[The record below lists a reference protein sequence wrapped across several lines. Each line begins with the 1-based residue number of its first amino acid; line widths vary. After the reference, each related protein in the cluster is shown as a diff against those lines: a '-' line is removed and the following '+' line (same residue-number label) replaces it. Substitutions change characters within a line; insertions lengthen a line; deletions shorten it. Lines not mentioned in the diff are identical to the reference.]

1 MVPAPTPVPLLLR
14 WQGLLAALP
23 AGRLGSHLPLLAGLI
38 LCALLAGLP
47 LVTRSGLSL
56 LIAASALLWVVW
68 ALRTPPGR
76 IGAINGWLLL
86 VIGVAVVA
94 TGFSP
99 VPKAALVGLA
109 KLLSYLSVY
118 ALMRQ
123 LLATA
128 PLWWDR
134 LVGALL
140 AGELITSVIGIRQLY
155 ADAGAL
161 ARWSDSNSV
170 AEGTVR
176 IYSTLG
182 NPNLLGGYLLPILPL
197 ALVAL
202 LRWRGRGLRLFAL
215 ASLLLGLVALVLT
228 YSRGAWMGMVASL
241 GVLALLLVLRQTR
254 DWPPLWRRLF
264 PLLLLAAG
272 TLVLAV
278 LIARVEPLRVR
289 VMSLLAGREDSS
301 NNFRMNV
308 WTAALQMIQDRPW
321 IGIGPGN
328 SAFNLIYPLY
338 QQPKFNAL
346 SAYSIPREPPVEA
359 GIPGL
364 LAGLGLLLS
373 ARKAGLAPVAQP
385 HPPGPAQPGGG
396 GRVRGPGGQGL
407 TDTIFVRPEAQL
419 IALFSL
425 ATRAAAEVL
434 PLLPDPLQRRR
445 PSPMKLIAGFD
456 AGQSHTTC
464 RLALAGEDRASPTVR
479 ARRYATWRRPRGPG
493 ASGPP
498 CGKVRAGPCPSGGC
512 PPGGRHRP
520 PGGGGG
526 GASGI
531 EQGTE
536 VAGPGV
542 RRWRRRPSDSPRS
555 GWSSRGTSAPPCGW
569 GLRWRARHRG
579 DQRHRLHRRG
589 PRWERTGAPVRRLGL
604 AAGWGRFGHGHRP
617 GRPGPEPAHGRWP
630 RTGQPA
636 APVPLAGPRS
646 GPR

>member
-14 WQGLLAALP
+14 WQGLLSGLP
-23 AGRLGSHLPLLAGLI
+23 AGRLGSHLPLLAGVI

-56 LIAASALLWVVW
+56 LIAAAGLLWVLW

-86 VIGVAVVA
+86 VIAVAVVA

-123 LLATA
+123 LLASA

-140 AGELITSVIGIRQLY
+140 AGELVTSVIGIRQLY
-155 ADAGAL
+155 ADSGAL

-197 ALVAL
+197 AVVAL
-202 LRWRGRGLRLFAL
+202 LRWRGKGQRLFAL
-215 ASLLLGLVALVLT
+215 AALVLGVVALVLT

-241 GVLALLLVLRQTR
+241 GLLGLLLVLRQTR

-264 PLLLLAAG
+264 PLLLLAGGA
-272 TLVLAV
+272 LVLAV
-278 LIARVEPLRVR
+278 LVTRVEPLRVR

-308 WTAALQMIQDRPW
+308 WTAALEMIQDRPW

-328 SAFNLIYPLY
+328 KAFNLIYPLY

-346 SAYSIPREPPVEA
+346 SAYSIPLELLVEA

-373 ARKAGLAPVAQP
+373 GVKEGLRQWYADTPLALPSLAAIAVFAGLGV
-385 HPPGPAQPGGG
+385 
-396 GRVRGPGGQGL
+396 QGL
-407 TDTIFVRPEAQL
+407 TDTIFFRPEVQL

-425 ATRAAAEVL
+425 ATLAAAA
-434 PLLPDPLQRRR
+434 Q
-445 PSPMKLIAGFD
+445 
-456 AGQSHTTC
+456 
-464 RLALAGEDRASPTVR
+464 
-479 ARRYATWRRPRGPG
+479 
-493 ASGPP
+493 
-498 CGKVRAGPCPSGGC
+498 
-512 PPGGRHRP
+512 RP
-520 PGGGGG
+520 P
-526 GASGI
+526 A
-531 EQGTE
+531 T
-536 VAGPGV
+536 A
-542 RRWRRRPSDSPRS
+542 
-555 GWSSRGTSAPPCGW
+555 
-569 GLRWRARHRG
+569 
-579 DQRHRLHRRG
+579 
-589 PRWERTGAPVRRLGL
+589 
-604 AAGWGRFGHGHRP
+604 
-617 GRPGPEPAHGRWP
+617 
-630 RTGQPA
+630 PA
-636 APVPLAGPRS
+636 ALPAEGP
-646 GPR
+646 